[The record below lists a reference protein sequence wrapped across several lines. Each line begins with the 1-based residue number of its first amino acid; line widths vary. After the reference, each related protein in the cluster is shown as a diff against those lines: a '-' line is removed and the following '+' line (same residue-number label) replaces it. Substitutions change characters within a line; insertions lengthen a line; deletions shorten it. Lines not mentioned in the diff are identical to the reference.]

1 MPGILASSD
10 GFKSENES
18 SGLGWKV
25 DKSGR
30 EAKWFVEQNLYYMVV
45 VIFNYL
51 YICSRGIMFSMVKKK
66 TNHNP
71 HCFLS
76 QYIVQAVFSE
86 MFPKLRVHKLCK
98 FLLDILS
105 LTLARYSRETIIFLK
120 SQIGLLHIFSL
131 NFRETLCLYP
141 FSYPVNEL
149 WWRCFQTNRPIC
161 DMWRIRFYVHV
172 KEDPDRLRN
181 KSTICTS

>member
-66 TNHNP
+66 TP
-71 HCFLS
+71 QPTLFSFSIHCS
-76 QYIVQAVFSE
+76 
-86 MFPKLRVHKLCK
+86 
-98 FLLDILS
+98 
-105 LTLARYSRETIIFLK
+105 SRI
-120 SQIGLLHIFSL
+120 
-131 NFRETLCLYP
+131 
-141 FSYPVNEL
+141 
-149 WWRCFQTNRPIC
+149 
-161 DMWRIRFYVHV
+161 
-172 KEDPDRLRN
+172 LRN
-181 KSTICTS
+181 VPWVKGA